1 MTRNRKVV
9 LFPVAAFVFCSV
21 AISARAQKT
30 TAPIVTSKPAQ
41 APQAKPT
48 KARFQVLH
56 MMINAIQV
64 QSLADQ
70 REIHTFLY
78 SDRIRGQMQNLF
90 NQGGYQYGDKV
101 EILYQPGSE
110 IAVNIKGKPS
120 KPL

>member
-1 MTRNRKVV
+1 MTRNRKSA
-9 LFPVAAFVFCSV
+9 LFLVAAFVFCFV
-21 AISARAQKT
+21 AISARAQRT
-30 TAPIVTSKPAQ
+30 TAPIIVSKPAQ
-41 APQAKPT
+41 TTEAKPK

-56 MMINAIQV
+56 MMVNAIQV

-90 NQGGYQYGDKV
+90 NHGGYQYGDKV
-101 EILYQPGSE
+101 KILYQPGSE
-110 IAVNIKGKPS
+110 IALNIKGKPS